1 MQTTLYDLDLV
12 ISGERSTEMDCFKH
26 YSNPDA
32 ESLHNDVGKQVIYET
47 LKLVFCLED
56 VQT

>member
-1 MQTTLYDLDLV
+1 MIFILSFQV
-12 ISGERSTEMDCFKH
+12 KGQQKWIVEH